1 MKKKVTIEK
10 ISRAGGTVMKDLISK
25 IKPENLPQRL
35 VGIMVAL
42 IIVFVTAMG
51 LGVYFNKRT
60 AEALYNNYMENTR
73 EIIDSRSQIETANS
87 WERLSVNERKEKLR
101 SRFYEIIKY
110 YTVTSP
116 LSQKMSDEQL
126 LLAFNT
132 YYDAIYTV
140 NSVNFFLPL
149 AYIRVKTN
157 YNPSYS
163 DNYQTGISGFFTVEG
178 QQIANLPIVKENQA
192 LRVAYKGKETL
203 QNPTESLR
211 LLIARMD
218 DLMRTFNNREDW
230 VILALLNHDENQ
242 IIAKY
247 WEDGKGEIPE
257 TNYKSGD
264 MKNILEYYYAF
275 KNWQIVAT
283 TSK

>member
-1 MKKKVTIEK
+1 MKKKITHVVEGN
-10 ISRAGGTVMKDLISK
+10 AVNNFISK
-25 IKPENLPQRL
+25 LKPETLPQRL

-60 AEALYNNYMENTR
+60 ADALYKNYIENTR

-87 WERLSVNERKEKLR
+87 WERLSINERKEKLR

-110 YTVTSP
+110 YTVASP

-132 YYDAIYTV
+132 YHDAIYTV

-149 AYIRVKTN
+149 AYMRVKTN
-157 YNPSYS
+157 YNPSFS

-192 LRVAYKGKETL
+192 LRVAYKGRETL

-211 LLIARMD
+211 LLVARMD

-230 VILALLNHDENQ
+230 VIFALLNHDENQ

-257 TNYKSGD
+257 ANYKSGD
-264 MKNILEYYYAF
+264 LKSILEYYYAF
-275 KNWQIVAT
+275 KNWEIIAT
-283 TSK
+283 ASK